1 MEINSK
7 TGESPC
13 ASITI
18 NDSGK
23 ELFSKQNGSGPI
35 DAVFKAI
42 EHIVKSG
49 ADLQLYSVNAITKG
63 TDSLG
68 EVGVRLSKNGRVVN
82 GHGSDI
88 DIIVFAKSY
97 LNALNNLLNS
107 QEKINPQSSLT
118 FIID

>member
-18 NDSGK
+18 NDGGK
-23 ELFSKQNGSGPI
+23 EIFSKQNGSGPI

-68 EVGVRLSKNGRVVN
+68 EVGVRLSKNGRVN

-88 DIIVFAKSY
+88 DIIAASAKSY
-97 LNALNNLLNS
+97 LNALNNLLNL
-107 QEKINPQSSLT
+107 QERLIHNQ
-118 FIID
+118 FNVYN